1 VPVIKIVRSHGL
13 WIAHL
18 PTAYGHMELLCGA
31 KDAPDLPLLVLI
43 EKFLGDS
50 TDHIGEVRRSAFQLP
65 RFWRPIRFAINNEG
79 RLGIQFKHRI
89 TGRQIGMFFA
99 DEHSS
104 FSMKRTDVKISDE
117 DMMRLKERI
126 GLGPT

>member
-1 VPVIKIVRSHGL
+1 L
-13 WIAHL
+13 
-18 PTAYGHMELLCGA
+18 GA
-31 KDAPDLPLLVLI
+31 EDAPDLPSLVLI

-50 TDHIGEVRRSAFQLP
+50 TDHIGEVRRSALQLP

-104 FSMKRTDVKISDE
+104 FSMKRTDVKIGDE
-117 DMMRLKERI
+117 EMMRLKERT